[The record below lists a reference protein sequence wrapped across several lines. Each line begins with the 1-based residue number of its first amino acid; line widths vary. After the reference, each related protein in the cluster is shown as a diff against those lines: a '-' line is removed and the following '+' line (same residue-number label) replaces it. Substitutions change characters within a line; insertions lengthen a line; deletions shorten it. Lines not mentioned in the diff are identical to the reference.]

1 MPALVSSMPMP
12 SYAYPPPVIAMMQV
26 TDLITAPTR
35 AGKSKKE
42 IKPLGDGVYG
52 DKALLI
58 SQINRIIKAVKKGK
72 AHLISVNET
81 AKRQRKLMT
90 MWTRTIA
97 AAIVKKNDQRLIVRE
112 LFTMLGPP

>member
-1 MPALVSSMPMP
+1 
-12 SYAYPPPVIAMMQV
+12 MMQV

-42 IKPLGDGVYG
+42 IKPLVDGVYE
-52 DKALLI
+52 DKALSI
-58 SQINRIIKAVKKGK
+58 SHINRIIKAVKKGK

-81 AKRQRKLMT
+81 AKRQRKLTT

-112 LFTMLGPP
+112 LFTMLGLP